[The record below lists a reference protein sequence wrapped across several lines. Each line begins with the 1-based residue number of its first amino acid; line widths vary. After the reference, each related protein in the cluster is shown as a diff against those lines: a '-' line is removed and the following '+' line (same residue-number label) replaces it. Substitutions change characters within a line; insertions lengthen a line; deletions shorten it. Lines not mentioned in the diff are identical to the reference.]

1 MSALC
6 ERKRIPTREIFH
18 PETIAHYDRVLAD
31 GGVIPDLYLL
41 NQVVDL
47 LKKRR
52 SLNDFALVVDPQATG
67 YKLGVGA
74 GVTAGRAANK
84 LYSIHAASD
93 LVQGTVANQPLLL
106 LKPNKKYAFFGGNN
120 DHLQA
125 PSIANTISG
134 DLDVIAHIQSDNY
147 ALNYQGI
154 FSRLIGSSAISFYVY
169 TFSGNASLEFS
180 LNGTSTIGVQS
191 TAPIPYS
198 GGQAFWLR
206 VTRVASTGLIRF
218 FHKATEAASWTQ
230 LGADITQASGALFN
244 NASGVFAI
252 GGAPNT
258 SIPFSGSIHYAQYS
272 STIGGEPGLVM
283 DPEEFDRSK
292 SPNSWTSKTG
302 QVWTLTRTGSSGI
315 RAQLV
320 DRPIVVGD
328 GTLYFMKAAPFTWN
342 GPGTVYGVLHNHQ
355 DGSERGIWDGNEIF
369 HNSLFTDTGNQLQ
382 TIVGST
388 ISRIARPTK
397 LGLIIAKYGAGAYS
411 LGAYPGAPITST
423 SNTADNWE
431 GFTLL
436 ARGNSSQPSNT
447 SVTAIVGTKAL
458 DTPEQIQ
465 NIVDLLTLTHGNIF
479 A

>member
-47 LKKRR
+47 LKKRGN
-52 SLNDFALVVDPQATG
+52 LNDFALVVDPQSMG

-106 LKPNKKYAFFGGNN
+106 LRPNKKYAFFGGNN
-120 DHLQA
+120 DNLQA
-125 PSIANTISG
+125 PSLANTISG
-134 DLDVIAHIQSDNY
+134 DLEVIAHIQSDNY
-147 ALNYQGI
+147 SVNYQGI
-154 FSRLIGSSAISFYVY
+154 ISRLVESSAISFYIY
-169 TFSGNASLEFS
+169 TFGGNLSIEFS
-180 LNGTSTIGVQS
+180 LNGTSTIGATS
-191 TAPIPYS
+191 TVAIPYS
-198 GGQAFWLR
+198 NGQAFWFR
-206 VTRVASTGLIRF
+206 VTRVASTGVIRF
-218 FHKATEAASWTQ
+218 FHKATEAAAWTQ
-230 LGADITQASGALFN
+230 LGSDVTQTSGALFN
-244 NASGVFAI
+244 TSNGVFAI

-258 SIPFSGSIHYAQYS
+258 SIPFLGSIHYVQYGS
-272 STIGGEPGLVM
+272 IVGGEPGLVM
-283 DPEEFDRSK
+283 DPEEFDRQK
-292 SPNSWTSKTG
+292 SPNSWTSRSG
-302 QVWTLTRTGSSGI
+302 QVWTLVRTGTSGI

-328 GTLYFMKAAPFTWN
+328 GILYFMKAAPFTWN
-342 GPGTVYGVLHNHQ
+342 GPGTVYGVIHNHQ

-397 LGLIIAKYGAGAYS
+397 LGLVIAKYGAGAYS
-411 LGAYPGAPITST
+411 LGAYPSAPITST
-423 SNTADNWE
+423 SNAADNFE

-436 ARGNSSQPSNT
+436 ARGNNSQPSNT
-447 SVTAIVGTKAL
+447 TVTAIVGTKSL
-458 DTPEQIQ
+458 DSQEQIQ
-465 NIVDLLTLTHGNIF
+465 QIVDLLTLTHGSIF
-479 A
+479 S